1 MKISLITVT
10 YNSGK
15 TLKDTIESVL
25 HQTYKDV
32 EYIIVDGHSKDNTVQ
47 IIKDYEPRFGGRMKW
62 ISEPDS
68 GLYDAMNKGIR
79 MSTGDVV
86 GIINSD
92 DFFTSPDVLESVAC
106 AMSGKDLDAV
116 YADIHFVNPNDLT
129 KEVRYYSSAKFT
141 PRKMKFGYALAHP
154 SFYCRKDCY
163 DKYGLYRTSFSISA
177 DFELILR
184 FAYVNRIKMQYMNK
198 DMVTM
203 RMGGVSTSGIKAV
216 IEGLEQK
223 HRAFKEND
231 LKCSYFLLSMGII
244 LKIIDSVLLRK
255 KKN

>member
-15 TLKDTIESVL
+15 TLKDTMESVL
-25 HQTYKDV
+25 SQTYGDV
-32 EYIIVDGHSKDNTVQ
+32 EYIVVDGSSKDNTVQ

-79 MSTGDVV
+79 MSTGEVV

-116 YADIHFVNPNDLT
+116 YADIHFVNPDNLNRT
-129 KEVRYYSSAKFT
+129 VRYYSSGSFT
-141 PRKMKFGYALAHP
+141 RKKMRLGLMPAHP
-154 SFYCRKDCY
+154 SFYCSKECF
-163 DKYGLYRTSFSISA
+163 DKFGLYRTDYRIAA
-177 DFELILR
+177 DFELLLR
-184 FAYVNRIKMQYMNK
+184 FIYMHDIRISYIAK

-203 RMGGVSTSGIKAV
+203 RTGGVSTDGFRAKWRIIKEKYSSFKV
-216 IEGLEQK
+216 NGL
-223 HRAFKEND
+223 RG
-231 LKCSYFLLSMGII
+231 SYPLLCLGTLSKLTSLI
-244 LKIIDSVLLRK
+244 VR
-255 KKN
+255 